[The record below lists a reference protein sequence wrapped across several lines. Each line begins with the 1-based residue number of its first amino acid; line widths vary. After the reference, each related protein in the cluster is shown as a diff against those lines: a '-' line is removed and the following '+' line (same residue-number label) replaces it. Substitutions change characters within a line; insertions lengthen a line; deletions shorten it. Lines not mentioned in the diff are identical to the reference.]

1 MNCGGLW
8 SQNMCPALHQEND
21 GLNDSVTVIKKHQHH
36 VIKLAFK
43 HTSSSRQLPGG
54 EVFHGRVTV
63 LVRRSL
69 QMRAF
74 SKALV
79 LTFMNMGVRMAF
91 GPHTAN
97 RGGG

>member
-54 EVFHGRVTV
+54 GGVSWPCDRTSAPIFTNEGIFKSP
-63 LVRRSL
+63 SL
-69 QMRAF
+69 N
-74 SKALV
+74 LYEY
-79 LTFMNMGVRMAF
+79 GC
-91 GPHTAN
+91 
-97 RGGG
+97 